1 MRPSDEQK
9 VRYGSVVTNARSLA
23 DAPSW
28 VLRGRARLMVA
39 SALMLFVQLAL
50 IRWSGA
56 NLIHLSYFSNLI
68 LLASF
73 LGIGLGFLRSR
84 RDRDMGRY
92 VPIGLLILVAFIM
105 LFPATIEASSTDLI
119 YFTEVR
125 PSGFPAWVTLPLVFI
140 VIAITM
146 TGFGEITGRA
156 FREFTALNAYR
167 WDIIGSILGTLAF
180 TLIAFLRAPSW
191 IWPLVTLVALVLLY
205 GPLLPW
211 LSRIAMVVVI
221 GILVLESMSAGVTW
235 SPYYKV
241 HTSVA
246 NVGTINEFTH
256 IQVNGIP
263 HQNVMDVQQRLLAEP
278 VYGRPYERA
287 VNNPLNNVLVV
298 GAGTGTDVAL
308 ALSKG
313 AKHVDAVEIDP
324 RIQQIGSQVNPN
336 KPYDD
341 PRVTVH
347 INDGRAFLSSTDTKY
362 DLILFAL
369 PDSLTLVSGASQLRL
384 ESYLFT
390 KQSMEEARD
399 HLTDDGVFAMYNYY
413 REPWLVNRLAGTL
426 DEVYG
431 HAPCLD
437 TFTAV
442 QSLAAITIGKNADN
456 AVCAPGT
463 TWDRVAALD
472 RGEAVPAPVNDD
484 RPFLYLK
491 DVTIPPL
498 YLLVIALI
506 LGVALIGIRI
516 FGGPLRQMG
525 GYGDLFFMGMA
536 FLLLE
541 TRSVTT
547 FALLFGTTWLVNAL
561 VFAGVLLAV
570 LVAIEVTSRVKR
582 AIPRPLI
589 ITGLFASLLIAFLIP
604 NSALLGLGVPVRLLC
619 AIVIAFTPIFF
630 ANLLFTS
637 RFKNSANPTAAFAA
651 NLFGAMIGGCLE
663 YLSLLLG
670 YQWLIGVAAVIYLLA
685 VIVGS
690 RTLGKQSVSQ

>member
-1 MRPSDEQK
+1 MLRGE
-9 VRYGSVVTNARSLA
+9 T
-23 DAPSW
+23 
-28 VLRGRARLMVA
+28 VLSGRARLIVA

-50 IRWSGA
+50 IRWTGA
-56 NLIHLSYFSNLI
+56 NLVHLSYFSNLI

-84 RDRDMGRY
+84 TSNDLGRY

-105 LFPATIEASSTDLI
+105 VFPARIEGSSTDLI
-119 YFTEVR
+119 FFTEVR
-125 PSGFPAWVTLPLVFI
+125 PTGLPTWVSLPLVFI

-156 FREFTALNAYR
+156 FREFKALDAYR
-167 WDIIGSILGTLAF
+167 WDIIGSILGTLSF

-191 IWPLVTLVALVLLY
+191 IWPIVTLVALWLLY
-205 GPLLPW
+205 GPRLPW
-211 LSRIAMVVVI
+211 VSRIAMVLIIGTLVVESLMA
-221 GILVLESMSAGVTW
+221 GISW

-241 HTSVA
+241 QTEIQNA
-246 NVGTINEFTH
+246 GTINEFTN

-263 HQNVMDVQQRLLAEP
+263 HQNVMDVQQRLKAEP

-287 VNNPLNNVLVV
+287 IDNPLNNVLVV

-308 ALSKG
+308 ALARG

-336 KPYDD
+336 RPYDD
-341 PRVTVH
+341 PRVSVH
-347 INDGRAFLSSTDTKY
+347 INDGRAFLSSNDTKY

-390 KQSMEEARD
+390 KESITAARD

-413 REPWLVNRLAGTL
+413 REPWLINRLAGTL
-426 DEVYG
+426 DEVFG

-442 QSLAAITIGKNADN
+442 QSLAAITIGKQADN
-456 AVCAPGT
+456 AVCAPAA
-463 TWDRVAALD
+463 TWDRASIAAAAQ
-472 RGEAVPAPVNDD
+472 EIPVPTVDD

-491 DVTIPPL
+491 TQTIPDI
-498 YLLVIALI
+498 YLIVIGLI
-506 LGVALIGIRI
+506 LAVSLIGIRI
-516 FGGPLRQMG
+516 FGGPFRAMR
-525 GYGDLFFMGMA
+525 GYGDLFFMGAA

-541 TRSVTT
+541 TRSITT

-561 VFAGVLLAV
+561 VFTGVLVAVLLA
-570 LVAIEVTSRVKR
+570 IELTQR
-582 AIPRPLI
+582 AKGPIPRPFI
-589 ITGLFASLLIAFLIP
+589 ITALFGSLLVAFLIP
-604 NSALLGLGVPVRLLC
+604 NEMLLGLPVPLRLLF
-619 AIVIAFTPIFF
+619 AVAIAFAPVFF

-637 RFKNSANPTAAFAA
+637 RFKNAANPTAAFAA

-663 YLSLLLG
+663 YLSLILG
-670 YQWLIGVAAVIYLLA
+670 YQWLLAVAAGLYLIA
-685 VIVGS
+685 VLVGQRQASKSIVNA
-690 RTLGKQSVSQ
+690 

>member
-1 MRPSDEQK
+1 MLRGE
-9 VRYGSVVTNARSLA
+9 T
-23 DAPSW
+23 
-28 VLRGRARLMVA
+28 VLTGRARLIVA

-50 IRWSGA
+50 IRWTGA
-56 NLIHLSYFSNLI
+56 NLVHLSYFSNLI

-84 RDRDMGRY
+84 TSNDLGRY

-105 LFPATIEASSTDLI
+105 VFPARIEGSSTDLI
-119 YFTEVR
+119 FFTEVR
-125 PSGFPAWVTLPLVFI
+125 PTGLPTWVSLPLVFI

-156 FREFTALNAYR
+156 FREFKALDAYR
-167 WDIIGSILGTLAF
+167 WDIIGSILGTLSF

-191 IWPLVTLVALVLLY
+191 IWPIVTLVALWLLY
-205 GPLLPW
+205 GPRLPW
-211 LSRIAMVVVI
+211 VSRIAMVLIIGTLVVESLMA
-221 GILVLESMSAGVTW
+221 GISW

-241 HTSVA
+241 HTEIQNA
-246 NVGTINEFTH
+246 GTINEFTN

-263 HQNVMDVQQRLLAEP
+263 HQNVMDVQQRLKAEP

-287 VNNPLNNVLVV
+287 IDNPLNNVLVV

-308 ALSKG
+308 ALARG

-341 PRVTVH
+341 PRVSVH
-347 INDGRAFLSSTDTKY
+347 INDGRAFLSSNDTKY

-390 KQSMEEARD
+390 KESITAARD

-413 REPWLVNRLAGTL
+413 REPWLINRLAGTL
-426 DEVYG
+426 DEVFG

-442 QSLAAITIGKNADN
+442 QSLAAITIGKQADN
-456 AVCAPGT
+456 AVCAPAA
-463 TWDRVAALD
+463 TWDRASVAAAAQ
-472 RGEAVPAPVNDD
+472 EIPVPAVDD

-491 DVTIPPL
+491 TQTIPDI
-498 YLLVIALI
+498 YLIVIALI
-506 LGVALIGIRI
+506 LAVSLIGIRI
-516 FGGPLRQMG
+516 FGGPLRAMR
-525 GYGDLFFMGMA
+525 GYGDLFFMGAA

-541 TRSVTT
+541 TRSITT

-561 VFAGVLLAV
+561 VFTGVLVAV
-570 LVAIEVTSRVKR
+570 LLAIEVTQR
-582 AIPRPLI
+582 ARKPIPRPFI
-589 ITGLFASLLIAFLIP
+589 ITALFASLLVAFLIP
-604 NSALLGLGVPVRLLC
+604 NEMLLGLAVPLRLLF
-619 AIVIAFTPIFF
+619 AVAIAFAPVFF

-637 RFKNSANPTAAFAA
+637 RFKNAANPTAAFAA

-663 YLSLLLG
+663 YLSLILG
-670 YQWLIGVAAVIYLLA
+670 YQWLLAVAAGLYLIA
-685 VIVGS
+685 VLVGQRQAS
-690 RTLGKQSVSQ
+690 KSPVSA

>member
-1 MRPSDEQK
+1 M
-9 VRYGSVVTNARSLA
+9 
-23 DAPSW
+23 PSW

-84 RDRDMGRY
+84 RERDMGRF
-92 VPIGLLILVAFIM
+92 VPIGLLILVGFVM

-140 VIAITM
+140 VISITM

-156 FREFTALNAYR
+156 FREFKALDAYR
-167 WDIIGSILGTLAF
+167 WDIIGSILGTLSF

-211 LSRIAMVVVI
+211 SSRIAMVVVI
-221 GILVLESMSAGVTW
+221 GILVAESLMPGVSW

-241 HTSVA
+241 HTSIENA
-246 NVGTINEFTH
+246 GTINEFTH
-256 IQVNGIP
+256 IQVNGVP
-263 HQNVMDVQQRLLAEP
+263 HQNVMDVKQRLLAEP

-308 ALSKG
+308 ALSHG

-324 RIQQIGSQVNPN
+324 RIQQIGQQVNPN

-341 PRVTVH
+341 PRVSVH

-390 KQSMEEARD
+390 QQSIEAARN

-413 REPWLVNRLAGTL
+413 REPWLVNRLAGTV
-426 DEVYG
+426 DEVFG

-437 TFTAV
+437 SFTAV
-442 QSLAAITIGKNADN
+442 QSLAAITVGKNADN

-463 TWDRVAALD
+463 TWDRAAALS
-472 RGEAVPAPVNDD
+472 RGEAVPVPAQDD

-491 DVTIPPL
+491 DRSIPPL

-506 LGVALIGIRI
+506 LGVALLGIRI
-516 FGGPLRQMG
+516 FGGPLRTMR

-547 FALLFGTTWLVNAL
+547 FALLFGTTWLVNAM

-570 LVAIEVTSRVKR
+570 LVAIEVTSRVKS

-589 ITGLFASLLIAFLIP
+589 ITGLFASLLVAFLIP
-604 NSALLGLGVPVRLLC
+604 NSALLGLAIPLRLLC
-619 AIVIAFTPIFF
+619 AVLIAFTPIFF

-637 RFKNSANPTAAFAA
+637 RFKNAENPTAAFAA

-663 YLSLLLG
+663 YLSLLIG
-670 YQWLIGVAAVIYLLA
+670 YQWLIGVAALIYLLA
-685 VIVGS
+685 VIVGT
-690 RTLGKQSVSQ
+690 RTLKKTSVGA

>member
-1 MRPSDEQK
+1 MLRGE
-9 VRYGSVVTNARSLA
+9 T
-23 DAPSW
+23 
-28 VLRGRARLMVA
+28 VLTGRARLIVA

-50 IRWSGA
+50 IRWTGA
-56 NLIHLSYFSNLI
+56 NLVHLSYFSNLI

-84 RDRDMGRY
+84 TSNDLGRY

-105 LFPATIEASSTDLI
+105 VFPARIEGSSTDLI
-119 YFTEVR
+119 FFTEVR
-125 PSGFPAWVTLPLVFI
+125 PTGLPTWVSLPLVFI

-156 FREFTALNAYR
+156 FREFKALDAYR
-167 WDIIGSILGTLAF
+167 WDIIGSILGTLSF

-191 IWPLVTLVALVLLY
+191 IWPIVTLVALWLLY
-205 GPLLPW
+205 GPRLPW
-211 LSRIAMVVVI
+211 VSRIAMVLIIGTLVVESLMA
-221 GILVLESMSAGVTW
+221 GISW

-241 HTSVA
+241 HTEIQNA
-246 NVGTINEFTH
+246 GTINEFTN

-263 HQNVMDVQQRLLAEP
+263 HQNVMDVQQRLKAEP

-287 VNNPLNNVLVV
+287 IDNPLNNVLVV

-308 ALSKG
+308 ALARG

-341 PRVTVH
+341 PRVSVH
-347 INDGRAFLSSTDTKY
+347 INDGRAFLSSNDTKY

-390 KQSMEEARD
+390 KESITAARD

-413 REPWLVNRLAGTL
+413 REPWLINRLAGTL
-426 DEVYG
+426 DEVFG

-442 QSLAAITIGKNADN
+442 QSLAAITIGKQADN
-456 AVCAPGT
+456 AVCAPAA
-463 TWDRVAALD
+463 TWDRASIAAAAQ
-472 RGEAVPAPVNDD
+472 EIPVPAVDD

-491 DVTIPPL
+491 TQTIPDI
-498 YLLVIALI
+498 YLIVIGLI
-506 LGVALIGIRI
+506 LAVSLIGIRI
-516 FGGPLRQMG
+516 FGGPLRAMR
-525 GYGDLFFMGMA
+525 GYGDLFFMGAA

-541 TRSVTT
+541 TRSITT

-561 VFAGVLLAV
+561 VFTGVLVAV
-570 LVAIEVTSRVKR
+570 LLAIEVTQR
-582 AIPRPLI
+582 ARKPIPRPFI
-589 ITGLFASLLIAFLIP
+589 ITALFASLLVAFLIP
-604 NSALLGLGVPVRLLC
+604 NEMLLGLAVPLRLLF
-619 AIVIAFTPIFF
+619 AVAIAFAPVFF

-637 RFKNSANPTAAFAA
+637 RFKNAANPTAAFAA

-663 YLSLLLG
+663 YLSLILG
-670 YQWLIGVAAVIYLLA
+670 YQWLLAVAAGLYLIA
-685 VIVGS
+685 VIVGQRQAS
-690 RTLGKQSVSQ
+690 KSPVSI

>member
-1 MRPSDEQK
+1 MSAK
-9 VRYGSVVTNARSLA
+9 TM
-23 DAPSW
+23 
-28 VLRGRARLMVA
+28 LRGETLLTGRARLIVA

-50 IRWSGA
+50 IRWTGA
-56 NLIHLSYFSNLI
+56 NLVHLSYFSNLI

-84 RDRDMGRY
+84 TSNDLGRY

-105 LFPATIEASSTDLI
+105 VFPARIEGSSTDLI
-119 YFTEVR
+119 FFTEVR
-125 PSGFPAWVTLPLVFI
+125 PTGLPTWVSLPLVFI

-156 FREFTALNAYR
+156 FREFKALDAYR
-167 WDIIGSILGTLAF
+167 WDIIGSILGTLSF

-191 IWPLVTLVALVLLY
+191 IWPIVTLVALWLLY
-205 GPLLPW
+205 GPRLPW
-211 LSRIAMVVVI
+211 VSRIAMVLIIGTLVVESLMA
-221 GILVLESMSAGVTW
+221 GISW

-241 HTSVA
+241 QTQIQNA
-246 NVGTINEFTH
+246 GTINEFTN

-263 HQNVMDVQQRLLAEP
+263 HQNVMDVQQRLKAEP

-287 VNNPLNNVLVV
+287 IDNPLNNVLVV

-308 ALSKG
+308 ALARG

-341 PRVTVH
+341 PRVSVH
-347 INDGRAFLSSTDTKY
+347 INDGRAFLSSNDTKY

-390 KQSMEEARD
+390 KESITAARD

-413 REPWLVNRLAGTL
+413 REPWLINRLAGTL
-426 DEVYG
+426 DEVFG

-442 QSLAAITIGKNADN
+442 QSLAAITIGKQADN
-456 AVCAPGT
+456 AVCAPAA
-463 TWDRVAALD
+463 TWDRASIAAAAQ
-472 RGEAVPAPVNDD
+472 EIPVPAVDD

-491 DVTIPPL
+491 TQTIPDI
-498 YLLVIALI
+498 YLIVIALI
-506 LGVALIGIRI
+506 LAVSLIGIRI
-516 FGGPLRQMG
+516 FGGPLRAMR
-525 GYGDLFFMGMA
+525 GYGDLFFMGAA

-541 TRSVTT
+541 TRSITT

-561 VFAGVLLAV
+561 VFTGVLVAVLLA
-570 LVAIEVTSRVKR
+570 IELTQR
-582 AIPRPLI
+582 AKGPIPRPFI
-589 ITGLFASLLIAFLIP
+589 ITALFGSLLVAFLIP
-604 NSALLGLGVPVRLLC
+604 NEMLLGLPVPLRLLF
-619 AIVIAFTPIFF
+619 AVAIAFAPVFF

-637 RFKNSANPTAAFAA
+637 RFKNAANPTAAFAA

-663 YLSLLLG
+663 YLSLILG
-670 YQWLIGVAAVIYLLA
+670 YQWLLAVAAGLYLIA
-685 VIVGS
+685 VLVGQRQAS
-690 RTLGKQSVSQ
+690 KSPVSA

>member
-1 MRPSDEQK
+1 M
-9 VRYGSVVTNARSLA
+9 
-23 DAPSW
+23 
-28 VLRGRARLMVA
+28 LRGETLLTGRARLIVA

-50 IRWSGA
+50 IRWTGA
-56 NLIHLSYFSNLI
+56 NLVHLSYFSNLI

-84 RDRDMGRY
+84 TSNDLGRY
-92 VPIGLLILVAFIM
+92 VPIGLAILVAFIM
-105 LFPATIEASSTDLI
+105 AFPARIEGSSTDLI
-119 YFTEVR
+119 FFTEVR
-125 PSGFPAWVTLPLVFI
+125 PTGLPTWVSLPLVFI

-156 FREFTALNAYR
+156 FREFKALDAYR
-167 WDIIGSILGTLAF
+167 WDIIGSILGTLSF

-191 IWPLVTLVALVLLY
+191 IWPIVTLVALWLLY
-205 GPLLPW
+205 GPRLPW
-211 LSRIAMVVVI
+211 VSRIAMVLIIGTLVVESLMA
-221 GILVLESMSAGVTW
+221 GISW

-241 HTSVA
+241 QTQIQNA
-246 NVGTINEFTH
+246 GTINEFTN

-263 HQNVMDVQQRLLAEP
+263 HQNVMDVQQRLKAEP

-287 VNNPLNNVLVV
+287 IDNPLNNVLVV

-308 ALSKG
+308 ALARG

-341 PRVTVH
+341 PRVSVH
-347 INDGRAFLSSTDTKY
+347 INDGRAFLSSNDTKY

-390 KQSMEEARD
+390 KESITAARD

-413 REPWLVNRLAGTL
+413 REPWLINRLAGTL
-426 DEVYG
+426 DEVFG

-442 QSLAAITIGKNADN
+442 QSLAAITIGKQADN
-456 AVCAPGT
+456 AVCAPAA
-463 TWDRVAALD
+463 TWDRASIAAAAQ
-472 RGEAVPAPVNDD
+472 EIPVPAVDD

-491 DVTIPPL
+491 TQTIPDI
-498 YLLVIALI
+498 YLIVIGLI
-506 LGVALIGIRI
+506 LAVSLIGIRI
-516 FGGPLRQMG
+516 FGGPLRAMR
-525 GYGDLFFMGMA
+525 GYGDLFFMGAA

-541 TRSVTT
+541 TRSITT

-561 VFAGVLLAV
+561 VFTGVLVAV
-570 LVAIEVTSRVKR
+570 LLAIEVTQR
-582 AIPRPLI
+582 ARKPIPRPFI
-589 ITGLFASLLIAFLIP
+589 ITALFASLLVAFLIP
-604 NSALLGLGVPVRLLC
+604 NEMLLGLAVPLRLLF
-619 AIVIAFTPIFF
+619 AVAIAFAPVFF

-637 RFKNSANPTAAFAA
+637 RFKNAANPTAAFAA

-663 YLSLLLG
+663 YLSLILG
-670 YQWLIGVAAVIYLLA
+670 YQWLLAVAAGLYLIA
-685 VIVGS
+685 VLVGQRQAS
-690 RTLGKQSVSQ
+690 KSPVSA